1 MHDPSRPPTRRGAQR
16 LLLFVLVG
24 AASLLG
30 ACTYTVDSTLD
41 APDANPGDFRCARA
55 VRPGSPRIGLCTLRA
70 AIMESNATVLR
81 ERIEVPTGVYSLTLP
96 IAEGGGALEVTSGVS
111 IRGAGSGMTV
121 IDAGGG
127 CSSPL
132 SGHGVFF
139 IDAPGGVRIS
149 ELTVRGGGNVQ
160 EGGGIYATATNLVL
174 EDVVLQDNFG
184 FTGGGGLRVRGGS
197 TATVRRSSILENCA
211 QGAFG
216 GGVWNSSELF
226 VHDSTIAGNVSNR
239 AGGIR
244 NTGTLNLRNTTVS
257 GNTVDSPQA
266 GVGGISQVG
275 FAFLNNVT
283 VTGNVG
289 QGNFEDSFRGGG
301 IQTSAGATT
310 VMRNSIVAGNDGAG
324 GPNDCVGP
332 LTSDSR
338 YNLIGDSEGCEFD
351 GSTETFLLDVDPLLL
366 PLADN
371 GGATDTHALDPGSPA
386 LDVGYE
392 FPPPAV
398 NACEAR
404 DQRGVPRP
412 QGAGVCDLGA
422 YERTSAGFFVTGFVL
437 VDAGANVDLRPL
449 RNGELLNLG
458 RLPPQLS
465 VRAVVPGA
473 APGSVVFDFDD
484 VSGFQTEN
492 AAPYA
497 LDGDAPAG
505 DYIPVP
511 LSGGPHEIRAT
522 PFAAANGGGA
532 AGGSLSVSF
541 WVIGSN

>member
-1 MHDPSRPPTRRGAQR
+1 MHDSSRLHARRGAQP
-16 LLLFVLVG
+16 LLRFVLVG
-24 AASLLG
+24 AAALLG

-55 VRPGSPRIGLCTLRA
+55 ARPGSSRVGLCTLRA
-70 AIMESNATVLR
+70 AIMESNATLLR
-81 ERIEVPTGVYSLTLP
+81 ERIEIPPGVYALTLP

-111 IRGAGSGMTV
+111 IRGAGAGATV
-121 IDAGGG
+121 VEVGAG

-139 IDAPGGVRIS
+139 LDARGGVRIS
-149 ELTVRGGGNVQ
+149 DLTVRGAGNVQ
-160 EGGGIYATATNLVL
+160 EGGGIYATATNLLL
-174 EDVVLQDNFG
+174 EDVVLQDNFA

-197 TATVRRSSILENCA
+197 TATVRRASILGNCA

-216 GGVWNSSELF
+216 GGIWNSSELF

-239 AGGIR
+239 TGGIR
-244 NTGTLNLRNTTVS
+244 NSGTLNLKNTTVS
-257 GNTVDSPQA
+257 GNTVDSPEA

-289 QGNFEDSFRGGG
+289 RGNDEASFRGGG
-301 IQTSAGATT
+301 MQTSSDATT

-324 GPNDCVGP
+324 GPADCVGP

-338 YNLIGDSEGCEFD
+338 YDLIGDSEGCEFD
-351 GSTETFLLDVDPLLL
+351 GSTATFLLDVDPLLL

-386 LDVGYE
+386 LDVGYA

-437 VDAGANVDLRPL
+437 VDAGANVDLQPL

-458 RLPPQLS
+458 QLPPQLS

-473 APGSVVFDFDD
+473 PPGSVVFDFDD
-484 VSGFQTEN
+484 VAGFQIEN

-522 PFAAANGGGA
+522 PFAAANAGGA